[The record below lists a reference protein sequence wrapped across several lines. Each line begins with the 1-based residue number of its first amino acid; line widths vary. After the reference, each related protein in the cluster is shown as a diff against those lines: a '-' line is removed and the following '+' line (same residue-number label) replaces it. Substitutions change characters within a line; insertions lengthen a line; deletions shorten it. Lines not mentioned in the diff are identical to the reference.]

1 MRSLPFLLVGV
12 IGAEVDMDE
21 LDAMDAEEDMDEF
34 DGEDLE
40 DEEEVSPSELL
51 DYMDTDKDGKVT
63 MKEAW
68 EAVAREVEEFSNE
81 DGEPLTA
88 EPPAHIKEVMDKADA
103 NGNSLI
109 DLDEML
115 PFVEE
120 LTSVVDLDG
129 EDFEA
134 DDDFEM

>member
-1 MRSLPFLLVGV
+1 
-12 IGAEVDMDE
+12 MDE
-21 LDAMDAEEDMDEF
+21 EADMDEF
-34 DGEDLE
+34 EGEDM
-40 DEEEVSPSELL
+40 EEEDDVTKEELHE
-51 DYMDTDKDGKVT
+51 YMDTDQDGKVT

-88 EPPAHIKEVMDKADA
+88 EPPAHIKEVFDKADA

-120 LTSVVDLDG
+120 LTSVVDLDEEFD
-129 EDFEA
+129 EDEF
-134 DDDFEM
+134 